1 MLLKRRITA
10 AIHVQERHTLRGR
23 KSFRVQFS
31 RCRNVTVFRASL
43 FLQSPTSQNKASKLV
58 NSSLLNMPL
67 CPLSCLFQAVIQ
79 AITTRLWRI
88 DRRRCTLSP
97 NDRVLAR
104 LDAKPRAFT
113 RVNSPSARPKFNP
126 TAGDVENTFLYH
138 MCFPRCC
145 ASCCIRSWPPTNG

>member
-10 AIHVQERHTLRGR
+10 PIHVQERHTLRGR
-23 KSFRVQFS
+23 KSFRVQLS

-58 NSSLLNMPL
+58 NSSLLNIPL
-67 CPLSCLFQAVIQ
+67 CPLSYLFQAVIQ

-88 DRRRCTLSP
+88 DRCTLSP

-104 LDAKPRAFT
+104 LDAKPRAFN
-113 RVNSPSARPKFNP
+113 RVNSPSGRPKISP
-126 TAGDVENTFLYH
+126 TAKDVENTFLYH
-138 MCFPRCC
+138 MFFLRCC
-145 ASCCIRSWPPTNG
+145 ASCRIRSWLPTNG